1 LLVDGSTQRLKSL
14 ASHVASNGSKKSR
27 RRKRLC
33 ISGAAVVYK
42 EPTNRWVEKGYHL
55 PHLKWSNMAEL
66 IAILKVLKVGF
77 EYFKDLAADISTE
90 TKDIQRELKVFSDC
104 QSSFQVIG
112 SWIARV

>member
-1 LLVDGSTQRLKSL
+1 
-14 ASHVASNGSKKSR
+14 
-27 RRKRLC
+27 
-33 ISGAAVVYK
+33 
-42 EPTNRWVEKGYHL
+42 
-55 PHLKWSNMAEL
+55 MAEL